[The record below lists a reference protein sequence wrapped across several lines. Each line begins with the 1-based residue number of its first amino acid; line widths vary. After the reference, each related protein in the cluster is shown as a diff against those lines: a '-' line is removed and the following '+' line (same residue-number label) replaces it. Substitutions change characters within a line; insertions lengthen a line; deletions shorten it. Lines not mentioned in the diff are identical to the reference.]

1 LQNPYAVTTRRQ
13 NPLLRLAAGGDIAA
27 MQTEP
32 SEAEP
37 PKSKRRWLQ
46 FSLRTLMIVVTLL
59 AVACW
64 GIVDRARLIRERD
77 DALRQ
82 ARDAKRAEAELE
94 ANDRQLAEKLVE
106 ATASDQSTIKRLQGQ
121 LRDLRNKKTN

>member
-1 LQNPYAVTTRRQ
+1 
-13 NPLLRLAAGGDIAA
+13 

-32 SEAEP
+32 SKADP
-37 PKSKRRWLQ
+37 PKRKRRWFQ
-46 FSLRTLMIVVTLL
+46 FSLRTLLIGVTLL

-82 ARDAKRAEAELE
+82 ARDAKRAEAEFV
-94 ANDRQLAEKLVE
+94 ANDRQIAEKLVE
-106 ATASDQSTIKRLQGQ
+106 VTASDQNTIKRLQGQ